1 MNKQSI
7 VEAVH
12 EKLGGTKVAA
22 EQAVETMIE
31 TITNCLKKGEECS
44 IAGLGIFSV
53 KTRAARTARNPRTG
67 EAIKVAA
74 MRVPKFRA
82 AKALKDAVKE

>member
-1 MNKQSI
+1 MNKVAL

-12 EKLGGTKVAA
+12 EVVGGTKVQA
-22 EQAVETMIE
+22 EQVVDKVIDSIVAT
-31 TITNCLKKGEECS
+31 LKKGEEVS

-67 EAIKVAA
+67 EMVQVPSMK
-74 MRVPKFRA
+74 VPKFRA
-82 AKALKDAVKE
+82 AKALKDAVK